1 MGKRVILSCLTIL
14 GTFFSF
20 SQVAGVDVFINE
32 IHYDNFGTDA
42 NEGLEIAGPAGTDL
56 STFTLTLYNG
66 SGGVV
71 YGSVTLSGIIP
82 NQSNGYGTLCFFGLP
97 SNSIQNGAPDG
108 MSLSNA
114 TSVYFISYEGTFVA
128 VGGPANGIMSTDI
141 GVSQNSDPVGTTLQL
156 TGSGT
161 VYSDFTWAGQVA
173 QTPCAINTGQS
184 FGTSCNTTA
193 TISPVAC
200 ETYTVPSGD
209 ETYTVS
215 GTYLDT
221 IPNAAA
227 CDSVITI
234 DLTIHPSYD
243 VTDAVTICDGSTY
256 VFGTQS
262 LTVAGVYTEV
272 FQSVN
277 SCDSTVELNL
287 STVTSFT
294 TNISESICTGETY
307 VLGAQN
313 LTTQGLYTETFTS
326 SLGCDSTVNLNL
338 TVLPVFTS
346 NTSEIGCGSYT
357 SPSGNYTW
365 TLSGIYND
373 TIPSIQNGC
382 DSVLVI
388 DLTIADTNLIE
399 YWAMACDQF
408 LFEGN
413 TYTQG
418 GIYDVVY
425 SNQFGCDS
433 TLRLHLQITQTPS
446 TPITSG
452 DQELCDGDT
461 PTDITI
467 APVSSMALIISGVL
481 DGPLPGGLPKLVEF
495 YAIENISDLSVYGF
509 GSANNG
515 GGTDGEEFTFPN
527 ISINAGEF
535 YRVGT
540 DSVEFNNFFGFY
552 PNASDA
558 NAGNINGDD
567 AIELFMN
574 GSVIDVFGQID
585 VDGTGT
591 AWDYLDGWAMR
602 NSGSLHNNGVFDVS
616 EWTFSGVDA
625 LDGTT
630 SNATAPVPYPLNAFS
645 TSAPLVDYTWY
656 SDLGLSVIEAT
667 GNTYSPAIAAFGSET
682 VYVTAAI
689 GSCESAASAVTV
701 TINALPS
708 VEAGAPQTVCAG
720 ENVVLSGAGAQTY
733 DWDNGVSNNVAF
745 SAPSN
750 TTTYSVIGTDANGC
764 ENTDQVVI
772 TVNPLPTVSYTD
784 ITEICSYDSPISLA
798 AGTPSGGTH
807 SGTGVATG
815 IFNPSVAGIGTHII
829 TYSFTDGNGCMNSA
843 NWTITVDACAGITD
857 PDLSNSLTIYPNPT
871 NGTITLIG
879 LGESNGT
886 VSISDLSGKIVLTS
900 DFSGDFHT
908 MNLNGLEAGSYLVR
922 TGETQNSVRIVLN

>member
-1 MGKRVILSCLTIL
+1 MKKMYLQVLMILLSVSVSNAQTFESFNFSGALNANGWTTHSGATPGQFQSLETPSDIGNSLYFTNLASSAGNRTTYVAGNSEDVNKAVTGVSGTGYLSFLLNVTNTAGLTTTGDYFTGFGATAGSSVTIFAPRVFIRAGITPNTFQL
-14 GTFFSF
+14 GVQNTTGGSPNQTYDPIEYPIGTTVFVVVKLNASVSPIQASLFVNPVPGSTEPAPTVLNTSGTSSF
-20 SQVAGVDVFINE
+20 SNFASIYLRQAGNASIGTGNLQVDE
-32 IHYDNFGTDA
+32 IRVG
-42 NEGLEIAGPAGTDL
+42 
-56 STFTLTLYNG
+56 STWE
-66 SGGVV
+66 
-71 YGSVTLSGIIP
+71 SVTP
-82 NQSNGYGTLCFFGLP
+82 E
-97 SNSIQNGAPDG
+97 
-108 MSLSNA
+108 A
-114 TSVYFISYEGTFVA
+114 T
-128 VGGPANGIMSTDI
+128 
-141 GVSQNSDPVGTTLQL
+141 
-156 TGSGT
+156 
-161 VYSDFTWAGQVA
+161 
-173 QTPCAINTGQS
+173 
-184 FGTSCNTTA
+184 CNTAASITQ
-193 TISPVAC
+193 IAC
-200 ETYTVPSGD
+200 DSYTVPSGD

-234 DLTIHPSYD
+234 NLTIHPSYD

-256 VFGTQS
+256 IFGTQS

-277 SCDSTVELNL
+277 SCDSTVELTL

-313 LTTQGLYTETFTS
+313 ITTQGLYSETFIS
-326 SLGCDSTVNLNL
+326 SLGCDSTVNLDL

-365 TLSGIYND
+365 TASGTYND

-388 DLTIADTNLIE
+388 DLTIADTSLIE

-408 LFEGN
+408 IFEGN
-413 TYTQG
+413 TYNQG

-425 SNQFGCDS
+425 PNQFGCDS

-558 NAGNINGDD
+558 KC
-567 AIELFMN
+567 
-574 GSVIDVFGQID
+574 
-585 VDGTGT
+585 
-591 AWDYLDGWAMR
+591 R
-602 NSGSLHNNGVFDVS
+602 KH
-616 EWTFSGVDA
+616 
-625 LDGTT
+625 
-630 SNATAPVPYPLNAFS
+630 
-645 TSAPLVDYTWY
+645 
-656 SDLGLSVIEAT
+656 
-667 GNTYSPAIAAFGSET
+667 
-682 VYVTAAI
+682 
-689 GSCESAASAVTV
+689 
-701 TINALPS
+701 
-708 VEAGAPQTVCAG
+708 
-720 ENVVLSGAGAQTY
+720 
-733 DWDNGVSNNVAF
+733 
-745 SAPSN
+745 
-750 TTTYSVIGTDANGC
+750 
-764 ENTDQVVI
+764 
-772 TVNPLPTVSYTD
+772 
-784 ITEICSYDSPISLA
+784 
-798 AGTPSGGTH
+798 
-807 SGTGVATG
+807 
-815 IFNPSVAGIGTHII
+815 
-829 TYSFTDGNGCMNSA
+829 
-843 NWTITVDACAGITD
+843 
-857 PDLSNSLTIYPNPT
+857 
-871 NGTITLIG
+871 
-879 LGESNGT
+879 
-886 VSISDLSGKIVLTS
+886 
-900 DFSGDFHT
+900 
-908 MNLNGLEAGSYLVR
+908 
-922 TGETQNSVRIVLN
+922 